1 MYGVPRDRDYRQIFH
16 DAPDD
21 DEAASIAIPR
31 RAAVIAIIYTATTT
45 IALLACLLALLLR
58 EGGGAAA
65 HSSRK
70 GDTVLPPLP
79 TEPTS
84 PPVSR
89 GPHHEAAA
97 PARSSSRSPFSPSA
111 SRFLVLSDLH
121 LEPHYNASSPNSD
134 LQVCRDDQHI
144 TECTETDWE
153 LQSDS
158 IPAAA
163 INSSISSPASSAFS
177 LGRYLC
183 DPPYAF
189 LSTALTSLAES
200 LAASSLSLSFVL
212 VPGDLV
218 AHFSPCPLTH
228 YATYDAALGLL
239 ASAFP
244 STPLIVAIGNAD
256 LYPNAYLP
264 PSPSSPHVAA
274 LNLSSCPAPFSS
286 LLSSLLRHG
295 VIDATD
301 DASIATF
308 CQGGYYA
315 RVLPKQRLRVVVLNT
330 QPWAAEYSDT
340 ATSTSHPSASFSQRS
355 QQWRDNTTLQP
366 LPLTPSLLSFSFSPS
381 SYPSNTRP
389 LTPLPCEHRRR
400 LPDPYHQFRF
410 LRQQI
415 SLASLAS
422 PAQRIVLMGH
432 RPPGAKAGAAGWCAQ
447 YDAELQ
453 SIISEWP
460 NVVSALMFGDYSEDR
475 IKLMDAQ
482 PAAAEEEEDD
492 DEQSGSGGGSLSS
505 SSGGSEQQLKVVH
518 INPGLTM
525 RKNVNPAARLY
536 EFDARSGSIVNYH
549 QYYVD
554 LQQQQLSAGSSVQW
568 SYQYDAVLHY
578 GLQSYGSEGWLAVAR
593 RMMEGERG
601 LLHRYIAAVNVWK
614 VGVGDGVGYLCDML
628 ALGLE
633 ENTECR
639 RTGKVP
645 LLERG
650 RDGRDGQHTTSD
662 SKAAAPGRKAED
674 ND

>member
-16 DAPDD
+16 EDD
-21 DEAASIAIPR
+21 DEAASIRIPR

-58 EGGGAAA
+58 GGREAAA
-65 HSSRK
+65 GRRRD
-70 GDTVLPPLP
+70 GGLLPPLS

-84 PPVSR
+84 PPVAR
-89 GPHHEAAA
+89 GPHPAAAA
-97 PARSSSRSPFSPSA
+97 PARRSESPFSATA
-111 SRFLVLSDLH
+111 SRFLVLTDLH
-121 LEPHYNASSPNSD
+121 LEPHYNASAPNAD
-134 LQVCRDDQHI
+134 LHVCRDDEHI
-144 TECTETDWE
+144 TACVETDWE
-153 LQSDS
+153 RLSAS
-158 IPAAA
+158 AY
-163 INSSISSPASSAFS
+163 SSSASSAFS

-189 LSTALTSLAES
+189 LSAALTSGAAALS
-200 LAASSLSLSFVL
+200 ASSLSPSFLL

-228 YATYDAALGLL
+228 YATYDAVLGLL

-244 STPLIVAIGNAD
+244 SIPIIVAIGNAD

-264 PSPSSPHVAA
+264 PPPPSSPSSSHAA
-274 LNLSSCPAPFSS
+274 AFTLSSCPAPFSS
-286 LLSSLLRHG
+286 LLSALLRHG
-295 VIDATD
+295 VIDAKD
-301 DASIATF
+301 DANIATF

-330 QPWAAEYSDT
+330 QLWSADYADT
-340 ATSTSHPSASFSQRS
+340 ALSSSHPSASFSTRS
-355 QQWRDNTTLQP
+355 QQWRDNTTRQP
-366 LPLTPSLLSFSFSPS
+366 LSLTPSLLSFSFSPS
-381 SYPSNTRP
+381 SYPSNTE
-389 LTPLPCEHRRR
+389 PLPSLPCDHRRR

-415 SLASLAS
+415 SLASLSS

-432 RPPGAKAGAAGWCAQ
+432 KPPGAKAGSAGWCAQ
-447 YDAELQ
+447 YEAELQ

-475 IKLMDAQ
+475 VKLMDAQ
-482 PAAAEEEEDD
+482 PAADD
-492 DEQSGSGGGSLSS
+492 DGDEDEQTVS
-505 SSGGSEQQLKVVH
+505 SSGISSTVEQQLKVVH

-536 EFDARSGSIVNYH
+536 ELDPRSGSIVNYH
-549 QYYVD
+549 QYYID
-554 LQQQQLSAGSSVQW
+554 LQQQQLTAASGNSSSGSGSVVW
-568 SYQYDAVLHY
+568 WYQYDAVVHY
-578 GLQSYGSEGWLAVAR
+578 GMQSYGSEGWLAVAR
-593 RMMEGERG
+593 RMMDGERG

-614 VGVGDGVGYLCDML
+614 AGLGDGVGYVCDML

-645 LLERG
+645 RLERG
-650 RDGRDGQHTTSD
+650 RDGKDGQRPTHD
-662 SKAAAPGRKAED
+662 SRTAAGEQVVGNNRT
-674 ND
+674 